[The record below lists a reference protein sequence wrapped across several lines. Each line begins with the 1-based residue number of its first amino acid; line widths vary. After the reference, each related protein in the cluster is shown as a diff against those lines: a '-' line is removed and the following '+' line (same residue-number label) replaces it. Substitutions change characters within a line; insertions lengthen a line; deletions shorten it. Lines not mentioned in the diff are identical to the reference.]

1 MDLVISAVA
10 SDLASRFISF
20 IINRLSISSC
30 AEEKVERLQR
40 LLQRVETVVEEAN
53 GRYIPNSVMLSQLR
67 ILEEAMYLSYHT
79 LYTFKYRGLEGAKKE
94 VTDGSLSLYFS
105 SPLKHSAGSA
115 VQCSFD
121 NGDKL
126 QSAMAS
132 LEAVVT
138 NMTEF
143 VMLLGGCERMSR
155 RPYDTY
161 LYMENF
167 MFGRHAEMQQ
177 AINILLQP
185 PLNNNAPTVLPIIGG
200 RFIGKKTLVAHQHKS
215 DNLQIMDSQRHSS
228 GRALIIVELTTD
240 IGDEEWAKFYSSVPE
255 MGEGSKVILITRLRN
270 LSRFGSTN
278 MEDHPRL
285 ASMVQE
291 FPLLLRGSL
300 ISAYAFA
307 DILKRNLSPLFWASV
322 LDRFR
327 GVVESNLSL
336 FGEHPKL
343 LLDRDL
349 PTDMARFISPSA
361 APLRLMPPRSEADTQ
376 ERPLPMLT
384 FGELIED
391 PRILP
396 RGDFD
401 LVTWESKIAPYSK
414 YVHFVPVAYAEEKP
428 EMWPT
433 RRKRR
438 AVSL

>member
-1 MDLVISAVA
+1 
-10 SDLASRFISF
+10 
-20 IINRLSISSC
+20 
-30 AEEKVERLQR
+30 
-40 LLQRVETVVEEAN
+40 
-53 GRYIPNSVMLSQLR
+53 
-67 ILEEAMYLSYHT
+67 MYLSYHT
-79 LYTFKYRGLEGAKKE
+79 LYTFKYRGLEGAEKE

-105 SPLKHSAGSA
+105 SPLKRFQRSVPLDKDSAGSA

-126 QSAMAS
+126 QSAVAS

-143 VMLLGGCERMSR
+143 VMLLG
-155 RPYDTY
+155 
-161 LYMENF
+161 
-167 MFGRHAEMQQ
+167 
-177 AINILLQP
+177 
-185 PLNNNAPTVLPIIGG
+185 
-200 RFIGKKTLVAHQHKS
+200 
-215 DNLQIMDSQRHSS
+215 
-228 GRALIIVELTTD
+228 D
-240 IGDEEWAKFYSSVPE
+240 IRDEEWAKFYSSVSE

-270 LSRFGSTN
+270 LSRFGTVKPIFLNSLAYEEYSYLFRVLSFGSTN

-307 DILKRNLSPLFWASV
+307 DMLKKNLSPQFWASV

-361 APLRLMPPRSEADTQ
+361 APLLLMPPRSEADTQ
-376 ERPLPMLT
+376 GRPLPMLT
-384 FGELIED
+384 FGELMED
-391 PRILP
+391 PGILP

-401 LVTWESKIAPYSK
+401 LVTWESTIAPYSK
-414 YVHFVPVAYAEEKP
+414 YVHYVPAAYAEEKP

>member
-79 LYTFKYRGLEGAKKE
+79 LYTFKYRGLEGAEKE

-105 SPLKHSAGSA
+105 SPLKRFQRSVPLDKDSAGSA

-167 MFGRHAEMQQ
+167 MFGGHAEMQQ

-200 RFIGKKTLVAHQHKS
+200 RFIGKKTLVAHVCNDERVRAQFSSILQHKS

-228 GRALIIVELTTD
+228 GRALIIVELPQ
-240 IGDEEWAKFYSSVPE
+240 I
-255 MGEGSKVILITRLRN
+255 
-270 LSRFGSTN
+270 
-278 MEDHPRL
+278 
-285 ASMVQE
+285 
-291 FPLLLRGSL
+291 
-300 ISAYAFA
+300 
-307 DILKRNLSPLFWASV
+307 
-322 LDRFR
+322 
-327 GVVESNLSL
+327 
-336 FGEHPKL
+336 
-343 LLDRDL
+343 
-349 PTDMARFISPSA
+349 
-361 APLRLMPPRSEADTQ
+361 
-376 ERPLPMLT
+376 
-384 FGELIED
+384 
-391 PRILP
+391 
-396 RGDFD
+396 
-401 LVTWESKIAPYSK
+401 
-414 YVHFVPVAYAEEKP
+414 
-428 EMWPT
+428 
-433 RRKRR
+433 
-438 AVSL
+438 